1 MIENDPHAVSA
12 LYVQHPINNI
22 FQEGG
27 KPAEGFL
34 ERLKKNRGGRQP
46 KKPKKRHRS
55 MKFFYYCYSSFKIHV
70 FFRFR
75 TGSPR
80 RERL

>member
-12 LYVQHPINNI
+12 LYVQHPINHI

-34 ERLKKNRGGRQP
+34 ERLKKPRGGRQP
-46 KKPKKRHRS
+46 KKPKKRPRS
-55 MKFFYYCYSSFKIHV
+55 MKFLYYFYSSLKIQI
-70 FFRFR
+70 F
-75 TGSPR
+75 
-80 RERL
+80 